1 MKYSLHIL
9 FVLFIGI
16 GLQGCAQEP
25 SVLTYEHRAAQVDAA
40 HPPLLILL
48 HGVGSNEQDL
58 FSLADYLPKK
68 YVVISVRAPITLG
81 ANSYGWFRID
91 RSSGTLKYDFK
102 EVEASREK
110 LVQFIAQMKKE
121 HGSPESKVYLCG
133 FSQGAIMSYNLALT
147 HPELIS
153 GIAAMSGRLMEE
165 IKPLAQSKDKLAHLN
180 IHISHGTG
188 DQILPHQG
196 ALEAK
201 AYLESLG
208 LKPSF
213 HSYTAGHEINREI
226 LQDLI
231 KWLE

>member
-9 FVLFIGI
+9 LVLFIGI

-58 FSLADYLPKK
+58 FSLAGYVPGK
-68 YVVISVRAPITLG
+68 YVVISARAPIVLG
-81 ANSYGWFRID
+81 NDGYGWFHID
-91 RSSGTLKYDFK
+91 RSSGTLKFDFK

-110 LVQFIAQMKKE
+110 LVQFIQQMKE
-121 HGSPESKVYLCG
+121 QYGTTESEVYLCG
-133 FSQGAIMSYNLALT
+133 FSQGAIMSYNMALT
-147 HPELIS
+147 HPELIN
-153 GIAAMSGRLMEE
+153 GIAAMSGRLMAE

-180 IHISHGTG
+180 IHISHGTN

-213 HSYTAGHEINREI
+213 HSYTAGHEINREM
-226 LQDLI
+226 LSDLI